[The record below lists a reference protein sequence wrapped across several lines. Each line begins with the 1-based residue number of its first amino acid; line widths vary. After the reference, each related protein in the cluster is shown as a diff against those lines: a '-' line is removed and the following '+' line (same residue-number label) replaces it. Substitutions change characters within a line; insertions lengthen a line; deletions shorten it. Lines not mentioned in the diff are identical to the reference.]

1 MSYIKSFL
9 INDSELTYDE
19 NGALNNSAVF
29 KDHDNN
35 KYIRDPF
42 NPLIKDDLIYHHKIR
57 VYKDCYLNASKTHD
71 IEKNVKDRFL
81 YKKGILKDKLICIR
95 PCESDFKLWCGGKT
109 GGFDAEYRFIKF
121 NLKVFCVNYGSDLI
135 IERNAL
141 ACDIIINEDI
151 SIENT
156 LNTSVLFEVDELT
169 IFQNTNICFIV
180 LKSSGSTTMNSDLRA
195 LVVYDLSNNEPLET
209 ITDFK
214 RLLFFDSDNK
224 KFGILNKENRIS
236 VYKTKN
242 NAIRGFYLKKMS
254 SINDNFQL
262 PLNKGFFQQQ
272 KTFLCVSDKTDGQII
287 NFELPNLLEAL
298 PSEKK
303 EMDLRENAKIQ
314 MDLFSAHKSPIY
326 NVAISKS
333 SKYVLSCST
342 SGTLLRLF
350 IKTKNE
356 NKRVTCPQYHL
367 YGEFKRG
374 LEKALNYEI
383 GFSNDERIAYCVSYK
398 RTLHFYLI
406 PEYEPEG
413 KNKLQK
419 SLIPSIQSLKLSTRI
434 TDDSCSIVI
443 LKSSH
448 DKSDAL
454 TYNVYVIWRLSG
466 IIELYDLTIGVKT
479 KNSTQSSASYCKR
492 INWLLLY

>member
-9 INDSELTYDE
+9 INDSELTYHE

-57 VYKDCYLNASKTHD
+57 VYKDCYLNASKTND
-71 IEKNVKDRFL
+71 TEKNVKDRFL

-95 PCESDFKLWCGGKT
+95 PSKNDFMLHRGGKSE
-109 GGFDAEYRFIKF
+109 GFDAENKTIEF
-121 NLKVFCVNYGSDLI
+121 NLKVFCLNYSSDLM

-141 ACDIIINEDI
+141 ACDLIIDEEIN
-151 SIENT
+151 IENT
-156 LNTSVLFEVDELT
+156 LNTSVFFEVDELT

-180 LKSSGSTTMNSDLRA
+180 LKSSDTANTNLRA
-195 LVVYDLSNNEPLET
+195 LVVYDLLNNQPLET

-214 RLLFFDSDNK
+214 RLLFFDNDNK
-224 KFGILNKENRIS
+224 KFGILNKENRVS

-254 SINDNFQL
+254 SINDNFQI
-262 PLNKGFFQQQ
+262 PFNKGLFQQQ
-272 KTFLCVSDKTDGQII
+272 KTFLCVSDKKDGQII
-287 NFELPNLLEAL
+287 NFELPNLLDAL
-298 PSEKK
+298 PNEKNPSELK
-303 EMDLRENAKIQ
+303 ENVKTQ

-333 SKYVLSCST
+333 SKYVLTCST

-350 IKTKNE
+350 IKMKNE

-383 GFSNDERIAYCVSYK
+383 GFSNDEKIAYCVSYK

-406 PEYEPEG
+406 PEYEQDG

-419 SLIPSIQSLKLSTRI
+419 SLITSIQSLKLSSRI

-443 LKSSH
+443 LKSCH
-448 DKSDAL
+448 DKSDAPS
-454 TYNVYVIWRLSG
+454 YNVYVLWRLSG
-466 IIELYDLTIGVKT
+466 IIELYDLTIDA
-479 KNSTQSSASYCKR
+479 KNKNTAQSSSSYCKR